1 MRFDDL
7 FADLEAQAAALAQR
21 ELWDEAHSLARAELG
36 RLELG
41 DRLLGAAAWRL
52 RLAGGHGCAGRL
64 ARVEADCLVVDRPA
78 SQWCVPLAAVRS
90 ATPLGTGRQVPVA
103 AQGSAQVAAQG
114 AAPGTQPPGAR
125 QAERGSTTL
134 RALLRRASR
143 HRPLLRVLL
152 DDGSACCGRLVQV
165 GLDHAELR
173 GDEGVLLVGLGG
185 VSAWELGPHPAEGA
199 A

>member
-90 ATPLGTGRQVPVA
+90 ATPLGTGRQAPVA
-103 AQGSAQVAAQG
+103 AQV
-114 AAPGTQPPGAR
+114 AAPGGAR
-125 QAERGSTTL
+125 GAVPAGAGQAERGATTL

-152 DDGSACCGRLVQV
+152 DDGSACSGRLVQV

-185 VSAWELGPHPAEGA
+185 VSAWELGPHSAEGA